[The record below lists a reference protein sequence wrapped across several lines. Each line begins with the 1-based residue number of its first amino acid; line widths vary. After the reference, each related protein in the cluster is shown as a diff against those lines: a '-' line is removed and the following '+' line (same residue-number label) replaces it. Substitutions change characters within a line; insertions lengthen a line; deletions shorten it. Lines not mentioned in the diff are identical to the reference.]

1 MSTAT
6 LVKQAV
12 NNSTTTGL
20 KAIGDRLFARWFSQL
35 VYAQIWED
43 PDVDIAALQLQ
54 PGKRVLTIASGGCN
68 ALAYLSCQPAEVHAV
83 DLNDAHL
90 AMLALK
96 KAAFAELPDYATLLD
111 FLGDAN
117 QRQNAHRY
125 RRYLAA
131 ALPVSARQ
139 YWEQRNLWGTPRYA
153 LFTCHAYRHGLL
165 GRFIGVSHT
174 LARLLGGNLARLAEA
189 GTLDEQKQL
198 FERHL
203 APVFR
208 HPLLRFLCHRESVLY
223 SMGIPPAQFAALRS
237 DAAGNL
243 PALFEARMRRL
254 ACDFPLD
261 ENPYAQQAFAR
272 RYDTSNQRA
281 LPRYLQQ
288 AHYTAIRQQLAALHL
303 HHQSLTDFL
312 DERAPQS
319 LDAYALLDA
328 QDWMDDAQLNAL
340 WRHITR
346 TAAPGARVVFRT
358 GGSRSPL
365 EGRLAPQLL
374 ACWHTDPAYNRQLH
388 QRDRAAIYGGVHV
401 YTKRT

>member
-83 DLNDAHL
+83 DLNDTHL

-223 SMGIPPAQFAALRS
+223 SMGATCQHYSRRACAAWPATSRWTKTPTPSKPSPDVTTPATSAHCHATCSKPTTPPSAS
-237 DAAGNL
+237 SW
-243 PALFEARMRRL
+243 PH
-254 ACDFPLD
+254 CICI
-261 ENPYAQQAFAR
+261 
-272 RYDTSNQRA
+272 TSR
-281 LPRYLQQ
+281 
-288 AHYTAIRQQLAALHL
+288 
-303 HHQSLTDFL
+303 
-312 DERAPQS
+312 
-319 LDAYALLDA
+319 
-328 QDWMDDAQLNAL
+328 
-340 WRHITR
+340 
-346 TAAPGARVVFRT
+346 
-358 GGSRSPL
+358 
-365 EGRLAPQLL
+365 
-374 ACWHTDPAYNRQLH
+374 
-388 QRDRAAIYGGVHV
+388 
-401 YTKRT
+401 